1 MFMLSLC
8 DDSWVAIPGAV
19 RRREPVQERS
29 RRRVQQILTAARELL
44 ESGGGD
50 AVTTRAI
57 AERAGVPVATV
68 YQFFPNRDAIFH
80 EVLHEL
86 LDRRTADGHAVLAQ
100 MKPASIADVVHGLF
114 EFHRSYLLEHP
125 QMGTLFYGS
134 RRSGLLT
141 DPRELRSEV
150 ADSVHAAMIAWGLL
164 PPDIDPLVTAMAIE
178 LGDHVLELAHRDG
191 TGLDLAVL
199 AEGERAMISYLQ
211 SYVD

>member
-1 MFMLSLC
+1 MFMLGLC
-8 DDSWVAIPGAV
+8 DHSWVAIPGAV

-29 RRRVQQILTAARELL
+29 RRRVQRILTAARELL

-80 EVLHEL
+80 EVLQDL
-86 LDRRTADGHAVLAQ
+86 LDRRAADGHAVLAQ
-100 MKPASIADVVHGLF
+100 MKPTSIADVVHGLF

-199 AEGERAMISYLQ
+199 AEGERVMISYLQ